1 MEIGDKIIILKTNKN
16 NINYKAGDIGIIVSS
31 FCNYMYKDMSYFIC
45 EVSRNKYKTFFF
57 IDEENSLFKKIKD
70 KKKIG

>member
-16 NINYKAGDIGIIVSS
+16 NINYKAGDIAVVTRFLTSPMHKDSS
-31 FCNYMYKDMSYFIC
+31 F
-45 EVSRNKYKTFFF
+45 VSELSKNKYQIFFF